1 MRQLLFPRYECP
13 VPFKAYA
20 DRGVVAGIDE
30 LDVLDPAPMEVQAM
44 GTEFERPR
52 SALID
57 VQASRKLPFTDA
69 HHDVSLGMK
78 P

>member
-1 MRQLLFPRYECP
+1 MGWPRA
-13 VPFKAYA
+13 VQGHAG
-20 DRGVVAGIDE
+20 RGVVAGIDE
-30 LDVLDPAPMEVQAM
+30 LDVLDPAPIEVEAM

-57 VQASRKLPFTDA
+57 VQASRKLPFTDT
-69 HHDVSLGMK
+69 HHDGSPGMK